1 MVAAKTCKVE
11 PVDRDPT
18 KHRPTHRPTDPF
30 SPGCITLSWG
40 LSAMADIEESIR
52 TNAEGPAK
60 ASGDAGSVEQHKL
73 TDQIEADR
81 YLASK
86 QAAKSKRR
94 GLVFNKIV
102 PPGAE

>member
-1 MVAAKTCKVE
+1 MGARKLAE
-11 PVDRDPT
+11 N
-18 KHRPTHRPTDPF
+18 
-30 SPGCITLSWG
+30 L
-40 LSAMADIEESIR
+40 EETIR

-102 PPGAE
+102 PPGPSNRVVLDF

>member
-1 MVAAKTCKVE
+1 MAENMDDTIRE
-11 PVDRDPT
+11 
-18 KHRPTHRPTDPF
+18 
-30 SPGCITLSWG
+30 
-40 LSAMADIEESIR
+40 SAQ
-52 TNAEGPAK
+52 TPAK

-86 QAAKSKRR
+86 EAAKSKRR
-94 GLVFNKIV
+94 GLVFNKIG